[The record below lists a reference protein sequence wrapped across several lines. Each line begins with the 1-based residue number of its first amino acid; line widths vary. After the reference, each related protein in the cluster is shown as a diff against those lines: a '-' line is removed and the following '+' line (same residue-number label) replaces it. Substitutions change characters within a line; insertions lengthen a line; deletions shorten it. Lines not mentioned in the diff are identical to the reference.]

1 MKPTAVRC
9 PLCHASPGA
18 RCRTSS
24 GRYAS
29 QPHAGR
35 LIPRFEC
42 PLCGDITDDPIN
54 VAQGYCNACHDWT
67 GGAVPTYGQDGLEG
81 L

>member
-9 PLCHASPGA
+9 LYCHASPGA
-18 RCRTSS
+18 RCRTNS

-29 QPHAGR
+29 QPHAVR

-42 PLCGDITDDPIN
+42 PRCGAIDADAIN
-54 VAQGYCNACHDWT
+54 VAQGYCSSCHDWT
-67 GGAVPTYGQDGLEG
+67 GNAQDYYGQDALEG